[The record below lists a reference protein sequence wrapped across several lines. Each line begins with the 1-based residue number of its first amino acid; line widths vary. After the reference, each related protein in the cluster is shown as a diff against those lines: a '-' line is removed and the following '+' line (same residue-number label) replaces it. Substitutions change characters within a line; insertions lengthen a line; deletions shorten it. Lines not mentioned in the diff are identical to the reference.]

1 MIDSAMR
8 RVIALMSVMGLLIC
22 SMRALADTST
32 TMITLGDTVQMTLSA
47 IIEQGLP
54 VIYVETVDEEE
65 PTCDYVSA
73 PPGCMGYSIANA
85 TKVPGR
91 LIVYSRIG
99 DMDSVLY
106 DSGDYEKDMSGMTIK
121 LRGNAT
127 AYDVKKPYKI
137 KLEKKKDL
145 LFRGN
150 ESMYKDKEWLL
161 LRDDY
166 MTTATG
172 LKVSELVGMP
182 WTPQYHY
189 VNVIMN
195 GRYRGAYLLCESVKR
210 NPDCR
215 LNVDKDWGFIFEL
228 DPYWWNEDLYV
239 NSSKSPSYNY
249 TFKYPDSDDIL
260 SEQLEYMQGLVTA
273 FETSLS
279 QQNYPDLIDVRSFAA
294 WCLVHD
300 IEGTKDGG
308 GCNLYY
314 MKYDTTAQSKIVMP
328 LTWDFDMSERTIS
341 EWSRSHTEHMKVLFN
356 NTSNRAFVGEFAALW
371 REIRGTLV
379 NDMKEYMLA
388 FRKSDEGAALSKSF
402 ALDKMV
408 YNRYL
413 SVLSN
418 TISRYTWIQE
428 RIPWL
433 DNAITALNPLGDVN
447 VDSKIDI
454 TDVTLLIQSLMNED
468 AGPMYAADVNEDG
481 SVNITDVTQLV
492 SMILEL

>member
-1 MIDSAMR
+1 M
-8 RVIALMSVMGLLIC
+8 
-22 SMRALADTST
+22 
-32 TMITLGDTVQMTLSA
+32 
-47 IIEQGLP
+47 
-54 VIYVETVDEEE
+54 
-65 PTCDYVSA
+65 
-73 PPGCMGYSIANA
+73 
-85 TKVPGR
+85 
-91 LIVYSRIG
+91 
-99 DMDSVLY
+99 
-106 DSGDYEKDMSGMTIK
+106 
-121 LRGNAT
+121 
-127 AYDVKKPYKI
+127 
-137 KLEKKKDL
+137 
-145 LFRGN
+145 
-150 ESMYKDKEWLL
+150 
-161 LRDDY
+161 
-166 MTTATG
+166 
-172 LKVSELVGMP
+172 
-182 WTPQYHY
+182 
-189 VNVIMN
+189 
-195 GRYRGAYLLCESVKR
+195 
-210 NPDCR
+210 
-215 LNVDKDWGFIFEL
+215 
-228 DPYWWNEDLYV
+228 
-239 NSSKSPSYNY
+239 
-249 TFKYPDSDDIL
+249 
-260 SEQLEYMQGLVTA
+260 
-273 FETSLS
+273 S

-308 GCNLYY
+308 GCNLYF

-356 NTSNRAFVGEFAALW
+356 NTSNRAFIGEFAALW

-447 VDSKIDI
+447 VDSRIDI